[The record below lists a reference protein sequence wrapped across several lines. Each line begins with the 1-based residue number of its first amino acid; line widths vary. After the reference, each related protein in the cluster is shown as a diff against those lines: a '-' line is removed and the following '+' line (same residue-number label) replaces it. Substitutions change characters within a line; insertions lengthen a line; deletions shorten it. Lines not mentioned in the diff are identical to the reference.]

1 MCAPATQSTHVCAT
15 VDAPLWR
22 AMHPPKPKEVELK
35 ITLMHYSVPPVV
47 GGVERVLA
55 HHAQLLAADGHTV
68 HVIAARGDAWL
79 EAVTFHRVP
88 LIDSLHPEVLAVKA
102 ELDRGEVTARFT
114 ALRDAI
120 VAQLQPLLADSD
132 VLIAHNVCS
141 LAKNLPLTAA
151 LAAVH
156 IQSSAPHFILIH
168 HDLAWTTPRY
178 CAELHAGYP
187 WNLLRSTWPGA
198 THVVDSHLRRRE
210 LAELTGLPASSIVV
224 APIGVDLADFYK
236 LDALTV
242 GLLARTDL
250 LGAAPILLLP
260 VRLTRRKNIE
270 FALQVLAALR
280 RRMPNAALL
289 VTGPV
294 GAHNPA
300 NVQYQAELTALRRE
314 LGLDK
319 AAILLAELSDGFLP
333 DAVIADCYRLAD
345 ALFLPSFEEGF
356 GIPMIEAAFGR
367 LPVFCSSI
375 EPLTELGGDD
385 VVYFDPTGDPAAV
398 AANVADMLA
407 QSAVYR
413 FAARARTT
421 YTWEQVYM
429 QHLAPLLAALS
440 TRESTP

>member
-1 MCAPATQSTHVCAT
+1 V
-15 VDAPLWR
+15 
-22 AMHPPKPKEVELK
+22 KLK

-68 HVIAARGDAWL
+68 HAIAARGDAWS
-79 EAVTFHRVP
+79 EAVTFHRSP
-88 LIDSLHPEVLAVKA
+88 LIDSLHPEGLAVKA
-102 ELDRGEVTARFT
+102 ELDRGEVTGRFT
-114 ALRDAI
+114 TLRDAI

-151 LAAVH
+151 LAELHAH
-156 IQSSAPHFILIH
+156 APAPHFILVH

-178 CAELHAGYP
+178 RNELHAGYP

-210 LAELTGLPASSIVV
+210 LAELTGLPASSIIV
-224 APIGVDLADFYK
+224 APIGVDVTDFYK
-236 LDALTV
+236 LDARTV
-242 GLLARTDL
+242 ELLARTEL
-250 LGAAPILLLP
+250 LYAAPILLLP

-270 FALQVLAALR
+270 FALQMLAALR
-280 RRMPNAALL
+280 RYMPHAALL

-300 NVQYQAELTALRRE
+300 NVQYQTELTALRGE

-356 GIPMIEAAFGR
+356 GIPMIEAAFSR
-367 LPVFCSSI
+367 LPVFCSAI

-398 AANVADMLA
+398 AAYVADTLA
-407 QSAVYR
+407 HSAVYR
-413 FAARARTT
+413 FAARARTA
-421 YTWEQVYM
+421 YTWEQVYT
-429 QHLAPLLAALS
+429 QHLAPLLAALPP
-440 TRESTP
+440 RKDTP